1 MVIDLLYLFH
11 ERAAIIEFDAKLPRP
26 KAEWQ
31 AFVEMRR
38 LYGRDALPK
47 EIHEIARKAASNL

>member
-1 MVIDLLYLFH
+1 MVIDLLELFH
-11 ERAAIIEFDAKLPRP
+11 ERAAIIEFEAKLPRP

-38 LYGRDALPK
+38 IYGRDALPDEVK
-47 EIHEIARKAASNL
+47 RIARGAAERI

>member
-1 MVIDLLYLFH
+1 MDLLEIFL
-11 ERAAIIEFDAKLPRP
+11 ERASIIEFDAKLPRP

-47 EIHEIARKAASNL
+47 EIHEIARKAAGML

>member
-1 MVIDLLYLFH
+1 MNLLELYL

-31 AFVEMRR
+31 AFVELRR
-38 LYGRDALPK
+38 LYGRDKLPDEVK
-47 EIHEIARKAASNL
+47 QIAREAAERL